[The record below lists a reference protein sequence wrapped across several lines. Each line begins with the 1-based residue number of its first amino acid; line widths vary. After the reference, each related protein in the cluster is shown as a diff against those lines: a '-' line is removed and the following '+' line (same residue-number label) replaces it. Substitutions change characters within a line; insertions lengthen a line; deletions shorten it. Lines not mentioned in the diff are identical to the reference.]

1 MNKAFSL
8 LELIFAIVL
17 IGIISAFAIPKYL
30 NTKDTALATTIKRDI
45 ITSITS
51 IQSYYLLNQDITSI
65 KDAVILNE
73 QNWKVENLKMTFKD
87 CVDFEVKKT
96 DEKTYINLDIKETN
110 SSVCKTLEDMGMRDQ
125 EFDLM

>member
-96 DEKTYINLDIKETN
+96 NEKTYINLDIKETN